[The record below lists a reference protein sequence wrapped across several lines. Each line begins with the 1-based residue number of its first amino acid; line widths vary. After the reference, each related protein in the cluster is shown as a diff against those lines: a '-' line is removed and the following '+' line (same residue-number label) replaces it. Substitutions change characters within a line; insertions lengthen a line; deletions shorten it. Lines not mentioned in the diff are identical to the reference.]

1 MYIWIVLLQIC
12 INHSHTRTQWTCGL
26 WDVKQMIFVHDYL
39 KLMDKIWPLSA
50 LHLHHRRTSTNDRS
64 KQVTHCLQL
73 WTWILLSILIHSNSI
88 QLNIWKQFNKLISN
102 KNDSYVCC
110 SYSAQNNNLNCNQVY
125 YDKHY
130 INVNDLSTK
139 HIFNFKNIKDSFLE
153 LYTLSMIGQLNIVL
167 VMVNQIR
174 ASKC

>member
-1 MYIWIVLLQIC
+1 MIMNLFIFSLLELLTQSVEEC
-12 INHSHTRTQWTCGL
+12 STR
-26 WDVKQMIFVHDYL
+26 Y
-39 KLMDKIWPLSA
+39 
-50 LHLHHRRTSTNDRS
+50 
-64 KQVTHCLQL
+64 
-73 WTWILLSILIHSNSI
+73 
-88 QLNIWKQFNKLISN
+88 
-102 KNDSYVCC
+102 
-110 SYSAQNNNLNCNQVY
+110 NNNLNCNQVY